1 MWFAPAV
8 KSICEMDGHACSFL
22 LFSDFVSFHSF
33 LTETVLVILCVP
45 VPDLDAPTD
54 SDGDHDAGPSTEYNH
69 SSSSLFELV
78 EDEQGVT
85 VALLNFLMVL
95 FGLSSMNGPSRRK
108 AITAA

>member
-1 MWFAPAV
+1 M
-8 KSICEMDGHACSFL
+8 
-22 LFSDFVSFHSF
+22 
-33 LTETVLVILCVP
+33 LCVP

-54 SDGDHDAGPSTEYNH
+54 GDQDAGPSTKYNH

-78 EDEQGVT
+78 DDEQGVT
-85 VALLNFLMVL
+85 VALFNFLMVL